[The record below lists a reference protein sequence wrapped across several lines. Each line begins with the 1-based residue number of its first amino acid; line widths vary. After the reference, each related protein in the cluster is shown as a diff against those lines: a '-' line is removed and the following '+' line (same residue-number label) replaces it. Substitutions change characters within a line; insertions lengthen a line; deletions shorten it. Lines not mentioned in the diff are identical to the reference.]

1 MISKALSVPYASV
14 QHICRSA
21 LKRKSH
27 TKRDTESRRLEQQH
41 IDFLLSHETLRRW
54 AGFTLKQRCKLFHR
68 QFVNKKIAVTSLR
81 RLYLK
86 HGIKRKAV
94 RQEKLKPQHVMNDFS
109 ARCKLVL
116 GEMEAVHAQGRKL
129 LFLDELNFTKLS
141 FQSVYWSVKRSNQSV
156 D

>member
-1 MISKALSVPYASV
+1 MPYASV

-41 IDFLLSHETLRRW
+41 IDFLLSHETLRHW

-86 HGIKRKAV
+86 HGVKRKAV

-116 GEMEAVHAQGRKL
+116 DEMEAAHA
-129 LFLDELNFTKLS
+129 
-141 FQSVYWSVKRSNQSV
+141 
-156 D
+156 

>member
-1 MISKALSVPYASV
+1 MKTLSSDPLLKQKVRAAILLARFRTEYPQKSSAAYCRLSVISKALSVPYASV

-94 RQEKLKPQHVMNDFS
+94 R
-109 ARCKLVL
+109 
-116 GEMEAVHAQGRKL
+116 
-129 LFLDELNFTKLS
+129 
-141 FQSVYWSVKRSNQSV
+141 
-156 D
+156 